1 MSLLK
6 FQKATLFFMV
16 AFFMSHS
23 SALFAND
30 ILFDSLQWKA
40 RTLVLTGER
49 DDPLVFG
56 QIGEFKSNVDG
67 LRERGIAVI
76 RFDGDAIFEMSDLSR
91 FDYRGRYDMN
101 ANLQRYY
108 ETEMQSDNDKFS
120 VVLFGKDGMLKQ
132 VWKEREDIVPISEV
146 FAIIDEMPMRQ
157 LETNKK

>member
-1 MSLLK
+1 MYLLIFK
-6 FQKATLFFMV
+6 KAALFFMA
-16 AFFMSHS
+16 AFFMFNS
-23 SALFAND
+23 STLFAND

-49 DDPLVFG
+49 DDPLVIG
-56 QIGEFKSNVDG
+56 QIGEFKANVDG
-67 LRERGIAVI
+67 IRERGIAVI

-108 ETEMQSDNDKFS
+108 ESEMQSDNDKFS
-120 VVLFGKDGMLKQ
+120 IVLFGKDGMLKK
-132 VWKEREDIVPISEV
+132 VWKENEDIVPLSEV

-157 LETNKK
+157 REMNKK